1 MKTGCRYCKTTA
13 NFKGNFNAM
22 PPNCPTKIYS
32 EITKNKQ
39 PYLEDEI
46 TAKIMQVADQTPFD
60 EKGKLRSRV
69 EELVFFAK
77 EMGYKKIGIAFCV
90 TLINEAQ
97 KLAAILEKEGLT
109 PILACCRLGA
119 IDYSEIRL
127 PKKNPEKFVSI
138 CNPIAQARLFNEVKT
153 DLNVILGLCLG
164 HDILF
169 TRESQAPT
177 TTLIVKDRVYG
188 HNPIKTLAKIIEG

>member
-1 MKTGCRYCKTTA
+1 M
-13 NFKGNFNAM
+13 
-22 PPNCPTKIYS
+22 
-32 EITKNKQ
+32 
-39 PYLEDEI
+39 
-46 TAKIMQVADQTPFD
+46 ADQTPFD

-69 EELVFFAK
+69 GKLVFF
-77 EMGYKKIGIAFCV
+77 V
-90 TLINEAQ
+90 T
-97 KLAAILEKEGLT
+97 
-109 PILACCRLGA
+109 PVLACCRLGA
-119 IDYSEIRL
+119 IEHAEIGL
-127 PKKNPEKFVSI
+127 SKKNPDKFASI